1 MANINVL
8 IKLAEARKMF
18 AANPPKKTGHNDEK
32 NYDFFQLED
41 IVPSKNDIFYSL
53 KLLDLVTFDKEKAY
67 LQLTDMESEES
78 ITFTSPMP
86 NNLKSIQPNE
96 IQAIGSIETYQRR
109 YLYITALDVIE
120 ADPIDTF
127 NKKETD
133 SQAQPKV
140 KETKAENTIKSNSN
154 NTAVG
159 NNTTTPKANTTATA
173 TVNKVNSSKKEENVV
188 SVEEDLPMVEV
199 TEADINSLPDPE
211 EETKVTEKKPVSSA
225 PSQQQINL
233 NDNTAVE
240 TKVPAPAPKKETHNV
255 EGESLTDILSFNDR
269 FSPDDT
275 VEELMQKMD
284 KDYIIGY
291 KIPIGK
297 YKGQPLS
304 DLSYKLC
311 NWYAENYHGK
321 DNRLIAVATLLSEV
335 KKGA

>member
-120 ADPIDTF
+120 ADPVDTF
-127 NKKETD
+127 NKKE
-133 SQAQPKV
+133 
-140 KETKAENTIKSNSN
+140 
-154 NTAVG
+154 
-159 NNTTTPKANTTATA
+159 
-173 TVNKVNSSKKEENVV
+173 
-188 SVEEDLPMVEV
+188 
-199 TEADINSLPDPE
+199 
-211 EETKVTEKKPVSSA
+211 
-225 PSQQQINL
+225 
-233 NDNTAVE
+233 
-240 TKVPAPAPKKETHNV
+240 
-255 EGESLTDILSFNDR
+255 
-269 FSPDDT
+269 
-275 VEELMQKMD
+275 
-284 KDYIIGY
+284 
-291 KIPIGK
+291 
-297 YKGQPLS
+297 
-304 DLSYKLC
+304 
-311 NWYAENYHGK
+311 
-321 DNRLIAVATLLSEV
+321 NRLIVNHSQMLMSLLSPTV
-335 KKGA
+335 TIQQ

>member
-41 IVPSKNDIFYSL
+41 IVPSKNDIFYNL

-120 ADPIDTF
+120 ADPVDTF
-127 NKKETD
+127 NKKEKQTD
-133 SQAQPKV
+133 SQPQSNANESV
-140 KETKAENTIKSNSN
+140 KSNSN

-159 NNTTTPKANTTATA
+159 NSTTTPKATTTAT
-173 TVNKVNSSKKEENVV
+173 TVNKTNSKKEEETVV

-211 EETKVTEKKPVSSA
+211 EIKN
-225 PSQQQINL
+225 PSQQQIDL
-233 NDNTAVE
+233 SDNTAVE
-240 TKVPAPAPKKETHNV
+240 TKVPAPTPKKETHND
-255 EGESLTDILSFNDR
+255 EGESLSDILSFNDR
-269 FSPDDT
+269 FSPDEP
-275 VEELMQKMD
+275 VEDLMQKMD

-321 DNRLIAVATLLSEV
+321 DNRLIAVATLLAEV

>member
-120 ADPIDTF
+120 ADPVDTF
-127 NKKETD
+127 NKKADDQT
-133 SQAQPKV
+133 QPKA
-140 KETKAENTIKSNSN
+140 KGTETENTTKSNSN
-154 NTAVG
+154 NTAAG
-159 NNTTTPKANTTATA
+159 NNTTTPKATTTATA
-173 TVNKVNSSKKEENVV
+173 NKTNSSKKEENVV

-211 EETKVTEKKPVSSA
+211 EETEVTEKKPVSSA
-225 PSQQQINL
+225 PSQQQIDLSN
-233 NDNTAVE
+233 NTAVE
-240 TKVPAPAPKKETHNV
+240 TKVPTPAPKKETHNA
-255 EGESLTDILSFNDR
+255 EGESLFDILSFNDR
-269 FSPDDT
+269 FSPDEP
-275 VEELMQKMD
+275 VEDLMQKMD

>member
-1 MANINVL
+1 MANIKVL
-8 IKLAEARKMF
+8 TKLAEARKMF

-53 KLLDLVTFDKEKAY
+53 KLLDLITFDKEKAY

-120 ADPIDTF
+120 ADPVDTF
-127 NKKETD
+127 NKKEK
-133 SQAQPKV
+133 QADNQTQSKV
-140 KETKAENTIKSNSN
+140 NKPMDKDTKDKNTTKSN
-154 NTAVG
+154 
-159 NNTTTPKANTTATA
+159 
-173 TVNKVNSSKKEENVV
+173 SKKEEETVV

-211 EETKVTEKKPVSSA
+211 EIQN
-225 PSQQQINL
+225 PSQQQIDL
-233 NDNTAVE
+233 SDNTAVE
-240 TKVPAPAPKKETHNV
+240 TKVPAPAPKKETHND
-255 EGESLTDILSFNDR
+255 EGESLSDILSFNDKY
-269 FSPDDT
+269 SPDES
-275 VEELMQKMD
+275 VEDLMQKMD
-284 KDYIIGY
+284 KDYILGY